1 MAITAATGEN
11 RHKILDTSTKKSKSM
26 TRSSKYSPHSI
37 NRLGAIA
44 GALLLAGCGQEASTP
59 ANETASAIATFS
71 ASNPSQFAR
80 HDTRVTW
87 PLSELGL
94 TAENAKNLVARSGNT
109 LLSGQLI
116 DTDGD
121 VAADSFSALIDL
133 DALEVLEIELLGDAN
148 LVSEVERRAPRTR
161 AEISIKEGGQWN
173 GKRYE
178 GGEFVNV
185 ETVTLPAQ
193 YTDHS
198 EWIRYEGPGI
208 ESDRVAYRIYLDWRN
223 GFDIFGKKQ
232 PGLKLQDIGLDGY
245 DSYHEMS
252 NWGADILKVGDSLGM
267 GGFGFWDGEQVIRVE
282 QTDGRSATVNS
293 SGLILSS
300 FAIDYSGWTL
310 PEFKTNLNAN
320 FSMSAGSPLVHVTLK
335 TSETLPNMAVGLGKH
350 DAAELITGDLGDD
363 SGWAYLATFGQQT
376 LFDDGLGEFILYRKS
391 DARQL
396 VDDPH
401 NHAIVMKDTGAGLE
415 YYFGAV
421 WSGEAQGISERGAFE
436 TFLTQEIEKLA
447 QPVLLARNTEQ

>member
-1 MAITAATGEN
+1 
-11 RHKILDTSTKKSKSM
+11 M
-26 TRSSKYSPHSI
+26 TRSSKYSSHSI
-37 NRLGAIA
+37 HGLGAIA
-44 GALLLAGCGQEASTP
+44 GALLLAGCGHEASTT
-59 ANETASAIATFS
+59 ANETKSAIATFS

-80 HDTRVTW
+80 HDARVTW

-94 TAENAKNLVARSGNT
+94 TPEKAKNLVARSGDA

-116 DTDGD
+116 DSNGD
-121 VAADSFSALIDL
+121 ATADSFSAVINL
-133 DALEVLEIELLGDAN
+133 DILETRKIELLDDAS
-148 LVSEVERRAPRTR
+148 LASEIEEHAPRTR

-232 PGLKLQDIGLDGY
+232 PGLKLRDIGLDGY

-252 NWGADILKVGDSLGM
+252 DWGADILKVGDSLGM

-282 QTDGRSATVNS
+282 QTDGRGATVNS
-293 SGLILSS
+293 SGQILSS
-300 FAIDYSGWTL
+300 LAIDYSGWAL
-310 PEFKTNLNAN
+310 PDLKTDLDANL
-320 FSMSAGSPLVHVTLK
+320 SMSAGSPLVHVTLY
-335 TSETLPNMAVGLGKH
+335 TSETLPNMAIGLGKH

-363 SGWAYLATFGQQT
+363 SGWAFLATFGQQT
-376 LFDDGLGEFILYRKS
+376 LFDDELGKFILYRKS

-396 VDDPH
+396 VEDPH
-401 NHAIVMKDTGAGLE
+401 NHAIVMKDTDGGLE
-415 YYFGAV
+415 YFFGAV
-421 WSGEAQGISERGAFE
+421 WSGEAQGISDRGTFE
-436 TFLTQEIEKLA
+436 KFLAQEIEKLA
-447 QPVLLARNTEQ
+447 QPVVLVRNTEN